1 MEARKLEQNQQQDK
15 MGKAREVIREAIITN
30 NNKAAEEEDDDD
42 CGGDHALKKS
52 SSSSVTDNNLEKAE
66 DVLAYS
72 RAVHH
77 TDSSLQ

>member
-1 MEARKLEQNQQQDK
+1 MEARKEKQQQQINEDE
-15 MGKAREVIREAIITN
+15 MGKAREVIREAIISKPQDDHHNSPSSTHTTN
-30 NNKAAEEEDDDD
+30 TNTAQ
-42 CGGDHALKKS
+42 
-52 SSSSVTDNNLEKAE
+52 KAE